1 MKTSGKSKSK
11 TFQIGNSKIDLSA
24 KKGVDS
30 MIRELEK
37 EMNGVQ
43 TDVVDGFNKLERK
56 IQCYRK
62 PKSQLIIEQKNN
74 CAERHL
80 EHLIVEME
88 MQ

>member
-11 TFQIGNSKIDLSA
+11 TYQIGNSKIDLSA

-30 MIRELEK
+30 MIKELEK

-56 IQCYRK
+56 I
-62 PKSQLIIEQKNN
+62 
-74 CAERHL
+74 
-80 EHLIVEME
+80 
-88 MQ
+88 